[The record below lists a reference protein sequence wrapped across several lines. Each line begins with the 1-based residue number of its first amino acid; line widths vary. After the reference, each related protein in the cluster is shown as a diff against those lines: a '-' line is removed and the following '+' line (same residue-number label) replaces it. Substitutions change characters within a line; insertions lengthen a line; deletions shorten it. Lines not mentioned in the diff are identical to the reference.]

1 MNIKQAVDVLNFWI
15 GKNQGAYFTIEEC
28 VNAIHIGQLA
38 YFSDIKPRYATSQ
51 LIKDILAP
59 FKRKYSFTP
68 SDTISGY
75 IVIPSNTNYNDLLDV
90 QIEYQ
95 ISNRT
100 LYYPV
105 PMPNEDERANRLN
118 SQIDPVTITS
128 PIGEMEIPRY
138 IRLDPLS

>member
-28 VNAIHIGQLA
+28 VNAIHIGQLV

-105 PMPNEDERANRLN
+105 PMPI
-118 SQIDPVTITS
+118 S
-128 PIGEMEIPRY
+128 
-138 IRLDPLS
+138 